1 MKFKVL
7 ITAILITF
15 ALPAAADPVDRVVL
29 QQAHEIAAG
38 NMRLPRAAGGT
49 IAIRKCDTCKYRVL
63 RVAPDA
69 TFIVNGKAVQLDKF
83 RALLS
88 QKKGADREAVTVL
101 HHLERDQVISVSVT
115 L

>member
-1 MKFKVL
+1 MRFKVL
-7 ITAILITF
+7 IIAVLVII
-15 ALPAAADPVDRVVL
+15 ALPAAAQRFDRAVL
-29 QQAHEIAAG
+29 QQAHEVAAR

-49 IAIRKCDTCKYRVL
+49 LAIRKCDTCDYRVL

-69 TFIVNGKAVQLDKF
+69 RFIVNGKAVQLDKF

-88 QKKGADREAVTVL
+88 QKEDADREAVTVV

>member
-7 ITAILITF
+7 ITAVLIIL

-29 QQAHEIAAG
+29 QQAHEIAAR

-49 IAIRKCDTCKYRVL
+49 LAIRKCDTCEYRVL

-69 TFIVNGKAVQLDKF
+69 RFIVNGKAVRLDKF
-83 RALLS
+83 RALLT
-88 QKKGADREAVTVL
+88 QTEDADRATVIIV

>member
-7 ITAILITF
+7 ITAVLIVI
-15 ALPAAADPVDRVVL
+15 AMPAAADRVDRVVL
-29 QQAHEIAAG
+29 QQAHEVAAS
-38 NMRLPRAAGGT
+38 NLRLPRAAGGT
-49 IAIRKCDTCKYRVL
+49 LAFRKCDSCNYRVV

-69 TFIVNGKAVQLDKF
+69 RFIVNGKAVQLDKF

-88 QKKGADREAVTVL
+88 QLEDADSEAVTVN